1 MKGIEPGEKS
11 QKFEII
17 CYAAWV
23 IYRQND
29 RKGRIKLSKIGTLET
44 DNYMQK

>member
-11 QKFEII
+11 QKFEIV

-23 IYRQND
+23 IYRQSN
-29 RKGRIKLSKIGTLET
+29 RKGRIKLSKKSTLET
-44 DNYMQK
+44 DIYIQK